1 MRYLSPS
8 LASLTHIA
16 QTIITYDK
24 GARPFRMEKV
34 FKFYR
39 KLALELDEHGV
50 NVGAIG
56 GDETETT
63 LGATGATEKPAVRR
77 RSGVK
82 TSTGEIVEISLP
94 PFPESF
100 IVSSFGIKL
109 TDSQL
114 QQRLVSILP

>member
-1 MRYLSPS
+1 
-8 LASLTHIA
+8 
-16 QTIITYDK
+16 
-24 GARPFRMEKV
+24 MEKI

-56 GDETETT
+56 GDETE
-63 LGATGATEKPAVRR
+63 GTEKPARR

-82 TSTGEIVEISLP
+82 TATGEIVEISLP

-100 IVSSFGIKL
+100 VVSSFGIKL

-114 QQRLVSILP
+114 QQRYLVLPCWW